1 MKRILLTAL
10 FSLFIFGIMINLGF
24 ILADEGNDSLNDTD
38 LNSENNSVSD
48 NANDDSDD
56 FNDTETPIED
66 EAENET
72 DTEVEEDEEESEV
85 EDIDVET
92 EHEVEE
98 MDIPPGV
105 QLRILQLQRQLLIH
119 ILRAN
124 VVIDSLKEMGKNTS
138 ELESIVA
145 ELEILKEESKIIPDN
160 REEAVQKFVDIKK
173 EARDLI
179 KEFRE
184 AVRELTTESERS
196 EIKVKFSGIREDE
209 ELISLNEQIREA
221 IKELHKKRV
230 ENVLDSLNVEHEEL
244 LAKIQSGEIPVEELR
259 EKLREH
265 YSTLP
270 EETKIRV
277 RDNLM
282 KARIEMRTDRIRV
295 ITESVDGR
303 RERLE
308 VRFDERADKLERS
321 GHPIASE
328 RLRRVSER
336 VDSRRTSGGNSG
348 SDDSDDDNSGDS
360 G

>member
-1 MKRILLTAL
+1 MFLFVYFFLAL
-10 FSLFIFGIMINLGF
+10 GMMLHFPM
-24 ILADEGNDSLNDTD
+24 ILAQ
-38 LNSENNSVSD
+38 EN
-48 NANDDSDD
+48 DSDD
-56 FNDTETPIED
+56 NSSAETGDTETDSADEISDVPDDNETED
-66 EAENET
+66 ETENSDDSE
-72 DTEVEEDEEESEV
+72 EV
-85 EDIDVET
+85 DIET

-98 MDIPPGV
+98 MDIPPGA

-124 VVIDSLKEMGKNTS
+124 VVIDSLKEIGKNTS
-138 ELESIVA
+138 ELENIVA
-145 ELEILKEESKIIPDN
+145 ELEILKDESKIIPDN

-184 AVRELTTESERS
+184 DVRELTTESERS

-209 ELISLNEQIREA
+209 ELISLNEQIRET

-230 ENVLDSLNVEHEEL
+230 ENVLDSLNVEDEEL

-282 KARIEMRTDRIRV
+282 RARIEMRTDRIRV
-295 ITESVDGR
+295 ITEAVDGR

-308 VRFDERADKLERS
+308 VRLDERADKLERS

>member
-1 MKRILLTAL
+1 MKKSKAAFLFVYFFLAL
-10 FSLFIFGIMINLGF
+10 GMMLHFPM
-24 ILADEGNDSLNDTD
+24 ILAQ
-38 LNSENNSVSD
+38 ENG
-48 NANDDSDD
+48 SDD
-56 FNDTETPIED
+56 NSSTETGDTETNSTDETSDVPDDNETED
-66 EAENET
+66 ETENSDDSE
-72 DTEVEEDEEESEV
+72 EV
-85 EDIDVET
+85 DIET

-98 MDIPPGV
+98 MDIPPGA

-119 ILRAN
+119 IRRAN

-184 AVRELTTESERS
+184 AARKLTTESERS
-196 EIKVKFSGIREDE
+196 EIRIKFSGIRDSE
-209 ELISLNEQIREA
+209 ELISLNEQIRET

-230 ENVLDSLNVEHEEL
+230 ENVLNSLNVEDGEL
-244 LAKIQSGEIPVEELR
+244 LAKIQSGEITVEELR

-282 KARIEMRTDRIRV
+282 KARLEIR
-295 ITESVDGR
+295 
-303 RERLE
+303 L
-308 VRFDERADKLERS
+308 DERADKLERS

-328 RLRRVSER
+328 RLRKVSER
-336 VDSRRTSGGNSG
+336 VDSRRTSGSNSG
-348 SDDSDDDNSGDS
+348 SDDNSGS
-360 G
+360 

>member
-1 MKRILLTAL
+1 MQKSKAMFLFVYFFLAL
-10 FSLFIFGIMINLGF
+10 GMMLHFPM
-24 ILADEGNDSLNDTD
+24 ILAQ
-38 LNSENNSVSD
+38 EN
-48 NANDDSDD
+48 DSDD
-56 FNDTETPIED
+56 NSSAETGDTETDSAD
-66 EAENET
+66 EISDVPDDNETEIENET
-72 DTEVEEDEEESEV
+72 ENSDDLEEV
-85 EDIDVET
+85 DVET

-98 MDIPPGV
+98 MDIPPGA

-124 VVIDSLKEMGKNTS
+124 VVINSLKEMGKNTS

-184 AVRELTTESERS
+184 SVRELTTENERS
-196 EIKVKFSGIREDE
+196 EIRVKFSSIREDE

-230 ENVLDSLNVEHEEL
+230 ENVLNSLNVEDGEL
-244 LAKIQSGEIPVEELR
+244 LAKIQSGEITVEELR

-282 KARIEMRTDRIRV
+282 KARLEIR
-295 ITESVDGR
+295 
-303 RERLE
+303 L
-308 VRFDERADKLERS
+308 DERADKLERS

-328 RLRRVSER
+328 RLRKVSER
-336 VDSRRTSGGNSG
+336 VDSRRTSGSNSG
-348 SDDSDDDNSGDS
+348 SDDNSGS
-360 G
+360 

>member
-1 MKRILLTAL
+1 MKKSKAAFLFVYFFLAL
-10 FSLFIFGIMINLGF
+10 GMMLHFPM
-24 ILADEGNDSLNDTD
+24 ILAQ
-38 LNSENNSVSD
+38 ENG
-48 NANDDSDD
+48 SDD
-56 FNDTETPIED
+56 NSSTETGDTETNSTDETSDVPDDNETED
-66 EAENET
+66 ETENSDDSE
-72 DTEVEEDEEESEV
+72 EV
-85 EDIDVET
+85 DIET

-98 MDIPPGV
+98 MDIPPGA

-124 VVIDSLKEMGKNTS
+124 VVIDSLKEIGKNTS
-138 ELESIVA
+138 ELENIVA
-145 ELEILKEESKIIPDN
+145 ELEILKEESKIIADN

-196 EIKVKFSGIREDE
+196 EIRVKFSSIREDE

-230 ENVLDSLNVEHEEL
+230 ENVLDSLNVEDEEL

-336 VDSRRTSGGNSG
+336 VDSRRTSGSNSG
-348 SDDSDDDNSGDS
+348 SDDNSGSSDSGSNSGDS

>member
-1 MKRILLTAL
+1 MQKSKAMFLFVYFFLAL
-10 FSLFIFGIMINLGF
+10 GMMLHFPM
-24 ILADEGNDSLNDTD
+24 ILAQ
-38 LNSENNSVSD
+38 EN
-48 NANDDSDD
+48 DSDD
-56 FNDTETPIED
+56 NSSAETGDTETDSADEISDVPDDNEIED
-66 EAENET
+66 ETENSDDLE
-72 DTEVEEDEEESEV
+72 EV
-85 EDIDVET
+85 DVET

-98 MDIPPGV
+98 MDIPPGA

-184 AVRELTTESERS
+184 SVRELTTENERS
-196 EIKVKFSGIREDE
+196 EIRVKFSSIREDE

-230 ENVLDSLNVEHEEL
+230 ENVLDSLNVEDEEL
-244 LAKIQSGEIPVEELR
+244 LAKIQSGEITVEELR
-259 EKLREH
+259 EKLRTH

-282 KARIEMRTDRIRV
+282 KARIEMRTGRIRV
-295 ITESVDGR
+295 ITETVDGR
-303 RERLE
+303 RE
-308 VRFDERADKLERS
+308 
-321 GHPIASE
+321 
-328 RLRRVSER
+328 
-336 VDSRRTSGGNSG
+336 
-348 SDDSDDDNSGDS
+348 
-360 G
+360 